1 MTMQIDLDDNERAAL
16 IAVLRRLVDFDP
28 QPLSPQSRTLKAVL
42 DRLEPHKP
50 QSIPEDAS
58 TG

>member
-1 MTMQIDLDDNERAAL
+1 MQLDLTDNERAMLVVA
-16 IAVLRRLVDFDP
+16 LRRLVESEPDALSAQTLEAILERLRP
-28 QPLSPQSRTLKAVL
+28 Q
-42 DRLEPHKP
+42 KP